1 MRFPVRLFAFILIV
15 LLCPQPLVAAGG
27 QPLLLLYSNDVRG
40 ETAPCG

>member
-1 MRFPVRLFAFILIV
+1 MRFSVKLFAFILLG
-15 LLCPQPLVAAGG
+15 LLLPQPLVAAGG